1 MSKLIILKDYLKK
14 LDKIKPYTT
23 DVATED
29 LISFKRY
36 KVGNSVSKLFVKFL
50 TKKKTYREFLE
61 ALPKLEP
68 ELMYYVVSSYYLAWH
83 KRYCQ
88 LVKTVHLFKNLKI
101 AFKKYYSKENYK
113 RIFYYI
119 CYPKLK
125 FINNP
130 VVVKKLV

>member
-1 MSKLIILKDYLKK
+1 MPKVVILKDYLKK
-14 LDKIKPYTT
+14 VERNGPYTT
-23 DVATED
+23 DTATYD
-29 LISFKRY
+29 LVSFKRY
-36 KVGNSVSKLFVKFL
+36 KVDASIYKLFVKFL

-88 LVKTVHLFKNLKI
+88 LLKIVHLFKNLKI
-101 AFKKYYSKENYK
+101 AYKKYYSKNDYK

-125 FINNP
+125 VTNGPIR
-130 VVVKKLV
+130 VKKQ

>member
-1 MSKLIILKDYLKK
+1 MPKVIILKDYLKK

-101 AFKKYYSKENYK
+101 AFKKYYSKKDYK

-125 FINNP
+125 VTND
-130 VVVKKLV
+130 

>member
-1 MSKLIILKDYLKK
+1 MLKVIILKDYLKK

-36 KVGNSVSKLFVKFL
+36 KVGNSVSKLFIKFL

-68 ELMYYVVSSYYLAWH
+68 ELMYYLVSSYYLAWH

-125 FINNP
+125 IINDP
-130 VVVKKLV
+130 MVLKK

>member
-1 MSKLIILKDYLKK
+1 MPKVIILKDYLKK

-88 LVKTVHLFKNLKI
+88 LVKTVYLFKNLKI
-101 AFKKYYSKENYK
+101 AFKKYYSKNDYK

-125 FINNP
+125 VTNGPIR
-130 VVVKKLV
+130 VKKQ

>member
-1 MSKLIILKDYLKK
+1 MPKVIILKDYLKK

-23 DVATED
+23 DVTTKD

-50 TKKKTYREFLE
+50 TKKKTYRDFLE

-101 AFKKYYSKENYK
+101 AFKKYYSKKDYK

-125 FINNP
+125 VTND
-130 VVVKKLV
+130 

>member
-1 MSKLIILKDYLKK
+1 MPKVIILKDYLKK

-50 TKKKTYREFLE
+50 TNKKTYREFLE

-101 AFKKYYSKENYK
+101 AFKKYYSKKDYK

-125 FINNP
+125 VTND
-130 VVVKKLV
+130 

>member
-1 MSKLIILKDYLKK
+1 MPKVIILKDYLKK

-36 KVGNSVSKLFVKFL
+36 KVGASVSKLFVKFL

-125 FINNP
+125 IINDP
-130 VVVKKLV
+130 MVLKK

>member
-1 MSKLIILKDYLKK
+1 MPKVIILKDYLKK

-29 LISFKRY
+29 LISFKKY
-36 KVGNSVSKLFVKFL
+36 KVGASVSKLFVKFL

-61 ALPKLEP
+61 ALPRLEP

-101 AFKKYYSKENYK
+101 AFKKYYSKKNYK

-125 FINNP
+125 IINDR
-130 VVVKKLV
+130 

>member
-1 MSKLIILKDYLKK
+1 MPKVVILKDYLKK
-14 LDKIKPYTT
+14 LEKNGPYTSDT
-23 DVATED
+23 ATYD
-29 LISFKRY
+29 LVSFKRY
-36 KVGNSVSKLFVKFL
+36 KVDPSISSLFVRLL
-50 TKKKTYREFLE
+50 TQKKTYNEFLE

-88 LVKTVHLFKNLKI
+88 LLKTVHLFKNLKI
-101 AFKKYYSKENYK
+101 SYKKYYSKENYK

-125 FINNP
+125 ITNDSMA
-130 VVVKKLV
+130 VKK

>member
-1 MSKLIILKDYLKK
+1 MSKVVILKDYLKK
-14 LDKIKPYTT
+14 LEKNGPYTSDT
-23 DVATED
+23 ATYD
-29 LISFKRY
+29 LVSFKRY
-36 KVGNSVSKLFVKFL
+36 KVDPSISSLFVKLL
-50 TKKKTYREFLE
+50 TQKKTYNEFLE

-88 LVKTVHLFKNLKI
+88 LLKTVHLFKNLKI
-101 AFKKYYSKENYK
+101 AYKKYYSKENYK

-125 FINNP
+125 ITNDLMT
-130 VVVKKLV
+130 VKK

>member
-1 MSKLIILKDYLKK
+1 MPKVVILKDYLKK
-14 LDKIKPYTT
+14 LEKNGPYTSDT
-23 DVATED
+23 ATYD
-29 LISFKRY
+29 LVSFKRY
-36 KVGNSVSKLFVKFL
+36 KVDPSISSLFVKLL
-50 TKKKTYREFLE
+50 TQKKTYNEFLE

-88 LVKTVHLFKNLKI
+88 LLKTVHLFKNLKI
-101 AFKKYYSKENYK
+101 AYKKYYSKENYK

-125 FINNP
+125 ITNNP
-130 VVVKKLV
+130 MAVK

>member
-1 MSKLIILKDYLKK
+1 MLKVIILKDYLKK

-29 LISFKRY
+29 LISFKKY
-36 KVGNSVSKLFVKFL
+36 KVGASVSKLFVKFL

-125 FINNP
+125 IINDP
-130 VVVKKLV
+130 MVLKK

>member
-1 MSKLIILKDYLKK
+1 MPKVIILKDYLKK

-36 KVGNSVSKLFVKFL
+36 KISSSISKLFVKFL

-125 FINNP
+125 IINDP
-130 VVVKKLV
+130 MVLKK

>member
-1 MSKLIILKDYLKK
+1 MPKVIILKDYLKK

-29 LISFKRY
+29 LISFKKY
-36 KVGNSVSKLFVKFL
+36 KVGASVSKLFVKFL

-125 FINNP
+125 FINDR
-130 VVVKKLV
+130 

>member
-1 MSKLIILKDYLKK
+1 MPKVIILKDYLKK

-50 TKKKTYREFLE
+50 TNKKTYREFLE

>member
-1 MSKLIILKDYLKK
+1 MPKVIILKDYLKK

-36 KVGNSVSKLFVKFL
+36 KVSSSISKLFVKFL

-101 AFKKYYSKENYK
+101 AFKKYYSKKDYK

-125 FINNP
+125 FINDR
-130 VVVKKLV
+130 

>member
-1 MSKLIILKDYLKK
+1 MPKVIILKDYLKK

-29 LISFKRY
+29 LISFKKY
-36 KVGNSVSKLFVKFL
+36 KVGASVSKLFVKFL

-88 LVKTVHLFKNLKI
+88 LAKTVNLFKNLKI
-101 AFKKYYSKENYK
+101 AYKKYYSKENYK

-125 FINNP
+125 IINSSR
-130 VVVKKLV
+130 

>member
-1 MSKLIILKDYLKK
+1 MPKIIILKDYLKK

-36 KVGNSVSKLFVKFL
+36 KVGASVSKLFVKFL

-125 FINNP
+125 FINDR
-130 VVVKKLV
+130 

>member
-1 MSKLIILKDYLKK
+1 MPKVIILKDYLKK

-50 TKKKTYREFLE
+50 TQKKTYNEFLE

-68 ELMYYVVSSYYLAWH
+68 ELMYYVVSSYYWAWH

-88 LVKTVHLFKNLKI
+88 LAKTVHLFKNLGI
-101 AFKKYYSKENYK
+101 SYKKYYSKNDYK

-125 FINNP
+125 VINDSIR
-130 VVVKKLV
+130 VKKQ

>member
-1 MSKLIILKDYLKK
+1 MPKVIILKDYLKK

-36 KVGNSVSKLFVKFL
+36 KISSSISKLFVKFL

-125 FINNP
+125 FINDR
-130 VVVKKLV
+130 

>member
-1 MSKLIILKDYLKK
+1 MPKVIILKDYLKK

-50 TKKKTYREFLE
+50 TKKKTYRDFLE

-101 AFKKYYSKENYK
+101 AFKKYYSKKDYK

-125 FINNP
+125 VTND
-130 VVVKKLV
+130 